1 MLCSP
6 IYVKGKMENCHISL
20 WIERQLEILLRR
32 GRVMPRDTH
41 INVFIGL
48 SSVLRFF
55 FCLRDSFVA
64 GYCWWWVGWMLH
76 AYVHMRK

>member
-20 WIERQLEILLRR
+20 WVERQSKMLL
-32 GRVMPRDTH
+32 GVMPRDTH

-55 FCLRDSFVA
+55 FCLHDSFVVGIVGGKA
-64 GYCWWWVGWMLH
+64 GGMGARLCST
-76 AYVHMRK
+76 